1 MPGVIVSDTSCLI
14 LFNKIGELHLLKKL
28 FGKLLITET
37 VLKEFNQPVPE
48 WVEIIQPKNDL
59 YKGLSGYLDPG
70 EASSIALASE
80 YKEVLLIIDEIKGR
94 KAAKEMGIPV
104 TGSLGVL
111 VAAKE
116 KGYVR
121 AVKPTIEKIQKTN
134 FRVSEVLIERILEKV
149 KES

>member
-1 MPGVIVSDTSCLI
+1 MCIRDR
-14 LFNKIGELHLLKKL
+14 
-28 FGKLLITET
+28 
-37 VLKEFNQPVPE
+37 
-48 WVEIIQPKNDL
+48 PKNDL

-149 KES
+149 NES